1 MNSKFKEY
9 IRLHFKMV
17 PWYVYI
23 IAACGG
29 IAVSV
34 LGGKSGF
41 TVMEML
47 IFLILVF
54 VFPYFDKI
62 CSVTIYQKEAY
73 FYMSFPVN
81 AFQVVFSKTLV
92 TAALIVM
99 VPAGYVFTSMVVAG
113 DYEAGLIVSVILL
126 IIAMG
131 FLIAG
136 IVVTGYRVGNNF
148 RNQKRGMPNKLV
160 AYIYIVVILFAIYM
174 MAKIVL
180 KIDTISDN
188 GKILVITGISAVIG
202 VLSLIM
208 NSQAVKKYYE
218 A

>member
-23 IAACGG
+23 IAACAG

-34 LGGKSGF
+34 FSGKSGF

-47 IFLILVF
+47 LLLILVF

-81 AFQVVFSKTLV
+81 AFQIVCAKTLV
-92 TAALIVM
+92 TATLIAM
-99 VPAGYVFTSMVVAG
+99 IPAGYIFTSMVKAG
-113 DYEAGLIVSVILL
+113 YYEAGLIAAVILL
-126 IIAMG
+126 VIASA
-131 FLIAG
+131 FLISG

-148 RNQKRGMPNKLV
+148 RNQKKGMPNKIV
-160 AYIYIVVILFAIYM
+160 AYLYIIAVVFAIYM
-174 MAKIVL
+174 ISKGVFKIETIGETGKVL
-180 KIDTISDN
+180 VVTA
-188 GKILVITGISAVIG
+188 VSAVLGICE
-202 VLSLIM
+202 LFI

>member
-34 LGGKSGF
+34 LSGKSGF

-47 IFLILVF
+47 ILLILVF

-62 CSVTIYQKEAY
+62 CSGTIYQKEAY

-92 TAALIVM
+92 TATLIAM
-99 VPAGYVFTSMVVAG
+99 VPAGYVFTSMVMAG
-113 DYEAGLIVSVILL
+113 YYEAGFIAAAVLLVI
-126 IIAMG
+126 ASA
-131 FLIAG
+131 FLISG

-148 RNQKRGMPNKLV
+148 RNQKKGMPNKIV
-160 AYIYIVVILFAIYM
+160 AYLYIAVILFVIYM
-174 MAKIVL
+174 MAKVVFKIETIGDTGKVL
-180 KIDTISDN
+180 
-188 GKILVITGISAVIG
+188 VVAGISAVLG
-202 VLSLIM
+202 VCELVM
-208 NSQAVKKYYE
+208 NSYSVKKYYE